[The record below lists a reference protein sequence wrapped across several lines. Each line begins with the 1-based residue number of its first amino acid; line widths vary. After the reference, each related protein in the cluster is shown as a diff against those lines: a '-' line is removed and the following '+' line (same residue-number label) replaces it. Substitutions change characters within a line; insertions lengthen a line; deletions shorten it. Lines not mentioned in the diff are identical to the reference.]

1 MARQITIDAIRAF
14 SNNYKFKRSNTEV
27 RVFNDEVS
35 EPKQTELRLHGNLI
49 AYKNNTGIYLSTCGW
64 HSVTTKERLNGLSG
78 VHIEQRD
85 YIWYLNGN
93 AWNGERVRIG
103 GYLCLYELTALRGQ
117 YYTKIPIDHMVSNLC
132 QHIPYI
138 DRFGYIL
145 RCSI

>member
-14 SNNYKFKRSNTEV
+14 NNNYKFKRSNTEV
-27 RVFNDEVS
+27 RIFNDEVS

-78 VHIEQRD
+78 VHIEQRN

-93 AWNGERVRIG
+93 AWNGERVRLEDWG
-103 GYLCLYELTALRGQ
+103 LFVPVTPTNN
-117 YYTKIPIDHMVSNLC
+117 YY
-132 QHIPYI
+132 
-138 DRFGYIL
+138 
-145 RCSI
+145 